1 MQQSD
6 HILGRWFLRKSIPQR
21 LNFQV
26 IAAVVL
32 SACLIAAIAAGA
44 ALSWRMVQ
52 EDNRVAQQALK
63 IALLEKDFTSLE
75 RDAFRYALLR
85 NADTKKDY
93 DGNAADFASS
103 LKEAQSVLDA
113 SERGLV
119 LDVEANAAAYLKT
132 VDRVIGAGQPDAA
145 GVAAIMAAGDVV
157 DGKIEEIRGPVIE
170 RATAIARQQERLGL
184 ITMVLTI
191 AIAACAGVASF
202 LIARIIK
209 RTIGSELAGIANAI
223 SRISRQDFN
232 VEVVHSKRQD
242 ELGELARAAEQLRE
256 TSRSKVQSDKD
267 MVRMVE
273 IVGESLRRL
282 AGGDLTVNLPD
293 LGPGYEA
300 VRADFNAAINR
311 LNDTMVAV
319 AEAANNIR
327 GGSGEISQ
335 ASADLAQRTE
345 HHASELASAAEAV
358 DALTTAVGSTAASAQ
373 MAYQGTC
380 EAVAVATEGTDI
392 VRRAVSAMANI
403 EQSTAQI
410 SQIIAVIDSITFQ
423 TNLLALNAGV
433 EAARA
438 GQAGSGFAVVA
449 SEVRALAQR
458 SADAAQDIRSLIES
472 STEQVGA
479 GVEMVRQA
487 GSALERISSS
497 VESVTGTVT
506 DISQAASEQSTRLS
520 ETNSIMASMDR
531 VTQQNAAMVEQ
542 SHAAARNLD
551 HAANNL
557 TELVARFA
565 LAKRPEV
572 LDRRAAA

>member
-392 VRRAVSAMANI
+392 VRRAVGAMANI